1 MNFGLIGEK
10 LAHSYSPQIHSHLGD
25 YSYVLIEKQPEE
37 LEDLLRNSDYHGF
50 NVTIPYKSTVI
61 PYCDELSPVAA
72 RLGAVNT
79 IVRRKDG
86 TLIGHNTDYFGFES
100 MLIRS
105 RVNISGKKALVLG
118 SGGTSKT
125 AVAVLQDHGADV
137 VVISRAGQNNYEN
150 LHLHA
155 DAALIVNTTPVGMYP
170 KTGIAPVS
178 LDDFPYLEGVLD
190 VIYNPARTA
199 LLQKAEKRGIVAMN
213 GLLMLVAQAKES
225 AEWFAGHAIP
235 DEKIHVIHALL
246 AQQMQNIILV
256 GMPGCGK
263 TTIGKLMAEKAGKI
277 FVDTDDLIVEKAG
290 CSIPDIFASQG
301 ESGFR
306 ALETEV
312 LAQVGKASGLVIA
325 TGGGCVTRVENYP
338 HLHQNGRIFCIRRN
352 LEKLA
357 TDGRPLSQSTKLE
370 EMYRIRK
377 PLYEQFADY
386 MIDNNGAPE
395 CAANKILSI
404 WEENL

>member
-105 RVNISGKKALVLG
+105 GVNISGKKALVLG

-137 VVISRAGQNNYEN
+137 IVISRAGQNNYEN
-150 LHLHA
+150 LHLHT

-170 KTGIAPVS
+170 KTGVAPVS
-178 LDDFPYLEGVLD
+178 LDDFPNLEGVLD

-199 LLQKAEKRGIVAMN
+199 LLQMAENRGIVAMN

-225 AEWFAGHAIP
+225 AEWFMGQSIP
-235 DEKIHVIHALL
+235 DEKIHAIHALL
-246 AQQMQNIILV
+246 AQQMENIVLV

-263 TTIGKLMAEKAGKI
+263 TTIGKLLAEKTGKV
-277 FVDTDDLIVEKAG
+277 FVDTDALIVEKAG
-290 CSIPDIFASQG
+290 CSIPDIFATQG

-312 LAQVGKASGLVIA
+312 LSQVGKASGLVLA
-325 TGGGCVTRVENYP
+325 TGGGCVTRAENYP
-338 HLHQNGRIFCIRRN
+338 HLHQNGRIFCIQRS

-357 TDGRPLSQSTKLE
+357 THGRPLSQATKLE

-377 PLYEQFADY
+377 PMYEQFADY
-386 MIDNNGAPE
+386 MIDNNGTPE